1 LTGSNIRLKLLFV
14 RSSAN
19 RETKQRLMAAASELF
34 AERGFHGTTV
44 RAIAARARVNLAASN
59 YHYGS
64 KKALYLQVLRAQ
76 FAAVR
81 AELARRGATRSADE
95 LARLSR
101 AELVDLLRARGKVM
115 LDLLIGPPPGL
126 HGTLMQREMTDPSEA
141 LPVIVEEFVLPMIR
155 EIEHIVAHLAPGL
168 SRREAERCVFSI
180 VGQAL
185 FYRFT
190 MPATL
195 RLWGLPVYPRGC
207 ARQLAEHI
215 TEFSLGGLERLAGVK
230 GTGRQ
235 RIGAVNGGE
244 APSHVG

>member
-1 LTGSNIRLKLLFV
+1 LI
-14 RSSAN
+14 
-19 RETKQRLMAAASELF
+19 AAASELF

-44 RAIAARARVNLAASN
+44 RDIAARARVNLAASN

-64 KKALYLQVLRAQ
+64 KRALYLQVLRAQ
-76 FAAVR
+76 FIAVR
-81 AELARRGATRSADE
+81 AELTRRGATASADE

-101 AELVDLLRARGKVM
+101 SELVDLLRARGKVM

-141 LPVIVEEFVLPMIR
+141 LPVIVEEFILPMVR

-168 SRREAERCVFSI
+168 SRREVERCVFSI
-180 VGQAL
+180 IGQAL

-207 ARQLAEHI
+207 ARQLAGHI
-215 TEFSLGGLERLAGVK
+215 TEFSLGGLERLAGAK
-230 GTGRQ
+230 RASRQ
-235 RIGAVNGGE
+235 RVRAIVGAQE
-244 APSHVG
+244 PSHLG

>member
-1 LTGSNIRLKLLFV
+1 MKLLFV
-14 RSSAN
+14 KRTAN
-19 RETKQRLMAAASELF
+19 RETKRRLIAAASELF

-44 RAIAARARVNLAASN
+44 RDIAARARVNLAASN

-81 AELARRGATRSADE
+81 AELTRGGATAPADE
-95 LARLSR
+95 LARRSR
-101 AELVDLLRARGKVM
+101 SELEDLLRARGKVM

-141 LPVIVEEFVLPMIR
+141 LPVIVEEFILPMVR
-155 EIEHIVAHLAPGL
+155 EIEHIVAQLAPGL
-168 SRREAERCVFSI
+168 GRREVERCVFSI

-195 RLWGLPVYPRGC
+195 RLWGRRTYPRGC

-215 TEFSLGGLERLAGVK
+215 TEFSLGGLERLSGAK
-230 GTGRQ
+230 RPRRQ
-235 RIGAVNGGE
+235 IVGAM
-244 APSHVG
+244 VGALESSLPR

>member
-1 LTGSNIRLKLLFV
+1 LTELNICLKLLFV
-14 RSSAN
+14 RPGGN
-19 RETKQRLMAAASELF
+19 RETKRRLLAAASELF

-44 RAIAARARVNLAASN
+44 RDIAARARVNLAASN

-76 FAAVR
+76 FVAVR
-81 AELARRGATRSADE
+81 AELTRRGATASADA

-101 AELVDLLRARGKVM
+101 SELVDLLRARGKVM

-141 LPVIVEEFVLPMIR
+141 LPVIVEEFILPMVR

-168 SRREAERCVFSI
+168 SRREVERCVFSI
-180 VGQAL
+180 IGQAL

-215 TEFSLGGLERLAGVK
+215 TEFSLGGLERLAGTK
-230 GTGRQ
+230 RASRQ
-235 RIGAVNGGE
+235 KVRAMVSAQE
-244 APSHVG
+244 PSHLG